1 MCQNLGVPLPETTG
15 LTESDENFS
24 TLRDHSYITI
34 NTKEGDITNDIV
46 KLHGILY
53 RNVGEK
59 NNYVIHPKT
68 IGIHIN
74 LIFNILGFKN
84 LLINL

>member
-1 MCQNLGVPLPETTG
+1 MDRVSPKSGVPLPGTTG

-34 NTKEGDITNDIV
+34 NTKEGDITNDMV

-59 NNYVIHPKT
+59 
-68 IGIHIN
+68 
-74 LIFNILGFKN
+74 KN
-84 LLINL
+84 LPNSSRRYYLIYYCRS